1 MAQVASRAQ
10 TRSGTDWPGPFIAAD
25 VGGTFARVGLVERPD
40 PRDLALSLRHYKT
53 YRCADYPGLSAIL
66 RDFIAALGGAPVR
79 RGAIAS
85 AGYPLGDELIHT
97 NLPWPV
103 VIKAIRD
110 ELGFRDLSLINDF
123 AAIAHAVR
131 HVRDEDMTLLSRAA
145 TPASD
150 GPIVVL
156 GPGTG
161 LGAAVLIPGKTVPAV
176 LTTEAGHASFA
187 ATSDRELEI
196 VAVLRRQFEHV
207 SNERVLSGPG
217 LVNVYEAL
225 CGLRATAVV
234 HQAPE
239 DVTAAALEGS
249 DAAAREALDVFCGLM
264 GSIAGDL
271 ALYYGAHGG
280 VYLAGGILPR
290 IKQFLLG
297 SSFMERFL
305 RKGRLG
311 TLLERVPVKLIE
323 HGQLGVLG
331 AASWYLDS
339 HRETDEGRSAV

>member
-1 MAQVASRAQ
+1 MGQAATRAQ
-10 TRSGTDWPGPFIAAD
+10 TRSGAGWPGPFIAAD
-25 VGGTFARVGLVERPD
+25 VGGTYARVGLIEQGASPAT
-40 PRDLALSLRHYKT
+40 ALSLHQYKT
-53 YRCADYPGLSAIL
+53 YLCADYPGLGAIL
-66 RDFIAALGGAPVR
+66 RDFIATLGGVAVQ

-85 AGYPLGDELIHT
+85 AGYPLGDEVIHS

-103 VIKAIRD
+103 VIHEIRD
-110 ELGFRDLSLINDF
+110 ELGFSDLSLINDF

-131 HVRDEDMTLLSRAA
+131 HVRPEDMTLVSRVAA
-145 TPASD
+145 PAVA

-161 LGAAVLIPGKTVPAV
+161 LGAAVLMPGKDAPTV
-176 LTTEAGHASFA
+176 LTTEAGQASFA
-187 ATSDRELEI
+187 ATTDRELEI
-196 VAVLRRQFEHV
+196 VALLRRQFEHV

-217 LVNVYEAL
+217 LMNVYGAL
-225 CGLRATAVV
+225 CTLRGERARLR
-234 HQAPE
+234 APE
-239 DVTAAALEGS
+239 DVSAAATGQPAAQP
-249 DAAAREALDVFCGLM
+249 DACAREALEVFCGLM
-264 GSIAGDL
+264 GSVAGDL

-297 SSFMERFL
+297 SRFMERFL

-311 TLLERVPVKLIE
+311 SLLERVPVKLIE

-331 AASWYLDS
+331 AASWYLDT
-339 HRETDEGRSAV
+339 HRET

>member
-1 MAQVASRAQ
+1 MVQAANRARA
-10 TRSGTDWPGPFIAAD
+10 RSGTPEPFIAAD
-25 VGGTFARVGLVERPD
+25 VGGTFARVGLVEHADRA
-40 PRDLALSLRHYKT
+40 DLALSLRQYRT
-53 YRCADYPGLSAIL
+53 YRCADYPGLGAIL
-66 RDFIAALGGAPVR
+66 LDFVAALGGVPVR

-103 VIKAIRD
+103 VIPTIRD

-131 HVRDEDMTLLSRAA
+131 HVRDADMTLLSRAA
-145 TPASD
+145 KPATE

-161 LGAAVLIPGKTVPAV
+161 LGAAVLVPHGASAVV
-176 LTTEAGHASFA
+176 LTTEAGQAAFA
-187 ATSDRELEI
+187 ASSERELEI
-196 VAVLRRQFEHV
+196 VAALRRQFDHV

-217 LVNVYEAL
+217 LVNIYGAL
-225 CGLRATAVV
+225 CSLRGAAAQ
-234 HQAPE
+234 HHAPE
-239 DVTAAALEGS
+239 DVTAAALDGR
-249 DAAAREALDVFCGLM
+249 DVVAREALEVFCGLM
-264 GSIAGDL
+264 GSVAGDL

-297 SSFMERFL
+297 SSFLERFL

-311 TLLERVPVKLIE
+311 ALLERVPVKLIE

-339 HRETDEGRSAV
+339 HVTNEGRSV

>member
-1 MAQVASRAQ
+1 MVQAASRAK
-10 TRSGTDWPGPFIAAD
+10 TRSGTAEPFIAAD
-25 VGGTFARVGLVERPD
+25 VGGTFARVGLVEDAD
-40 PRDLALSLRHYKT
+40 PVDLALSLQQYKT
-53 YRCADYPGLSAIL
+53 YRCADYPGLAAIL
-66 RDFIAALGGAPVR
+66 RDFVASLGGLPVR

-103 VIKAIRD
+103 MIHAIRD

-131 HVRDEDMTLLSRAA
+131 HVRDADMTLLSRAA
-145 TPASD
+145 RPASS

-161 LGAAVLIPGKTVPAV
+161 LGAAVLIPGEPAATV
-176 LTTEAGHASFA
+176 LTTEAGQAAFA
-187 ATSDRELEI
+187 ATTDRELEI
-196 VAVLRRQFEHV
+196 VATLRRQFEHV

-217 LVNVYEAL
+217 LVNVYGAL
-225 CGLRATAVV
+225 SQLRSSAPL
-234 HQAPE
+234 HHAPE
-239 DVTAAALEGS
+239 DVTAAALDGR
-249 DAAAREALDVFCGLM
+249 DACAREALEVFCGLM
-264 GSIAGDL
+264 GSVAGDL

-297 SSFMERFL
+297 SSFLERFL
-305 RKGRLG
+305 HKGRLG
-311 TLLERVPVKLIE
+311 ALLERVPVKLIE

-331 AASWYLDS
+331 AASWYLD
-339 HRETDEGRSAV
+339 RRRTTDEGRSA